1 MSKKQL
7 DTDTPI
13 DSTLIKSYD
22 EVIDMIA
29 NQIALS
35 KEILAMEVKG
45 REVVD
50 CGPFGGRGA
59 YWTYDIA
66 QKEAF
71 YAAYH
76 QWDDM
81 NKEIFKRSFKHPNNT
96 DLEKYESTGRVWVS
110 TGHENY
116 VANQKDTINKK
127 VTFMEGFVKRITL
140 IPCEIDPREDSK
152 VASFVNSKKVFIV
165 HGHDTNTRTEVENFV
180 RSIGYEP
187 IILCKRADLGNTIIE
202 KIEREAKDICYAIV
216 IYTSCD
222 LGKDKDSETLRP
234 RARQNVVFEHGFMC
248 AHLGRARVTAL
259 LEAGVEQPGDLQ
271 GVIYKALDD
280 RGMWKYDIAKEMS
293 ANGLDV
299 DFNKIG

>member
-29 NQIALS
+29 NQIYLS
-35 KEILAMEVKG
+35 KEIIDMEVNGK
-45 REVVD
+45 EVVD

-59 YWTYDIA
+59 YWTYDKV
-66 QKEAF
+66 QEEAF

-76 QWDDM
+76 QWDDL
-81 NKEIFKRSFKHPNNT
+81 NKEIFKRSFKHSNNT
-96 DLEKYESTGRVWVS
+96 DLDRYESTGRVLMISGHGDFVS
-110 TGHENY
+110 D
-116 VANQKDTINKK
+116 QKETIRKK
-127 VTFMEGFVKRITL
+127 VAYMEGFIKRIYL
-140 IPCEIDPREDSK
+140 IPCEAETKKEDVSAPT
-152 VASFVNSKKVFIV
+152 VTSNKVFIV

-222 LGKDKDSETLRP
+222 LGKDKDSETLMP

-248 AHLGRARVTAL
+248 AYLGRARVTAL